1 MELTIVRSAATIFL
15 LLGIFA
21 TLRWDLCGRE
31 LASGMPLLIGLV
43 GLLAVRLMLLA
54 TGELPGT
61 LHVILENAAVSLIG
75 WGVFRFFYERRNW
88 R

>member
-1 MELTIVRSAATIFL
+1 
-15 LLGIFA
+15 
-21 TLRWDLCGRE
+21 
-31 LASGMPLLIGLV
+31 MPLLIGLV